1 MHACGAHAHS
11 CPKSNQGRSGVG
23 QQTEG
28 QICFSSRYVSARKHT
43 SEIQLRCKPPVLSNM
58 MVERSCVGCLPWGGG
73 QGSVCRASRPRLRL
87 ERHDGGT
94 VVTRVGCTCHGVRWA
109 AGFGVPCSP
118 PSRRAG
124 PACASRARLCA
135 QLINANIHS
144 SQGTS
149 PVTSGPTICGRA
161 VSGDTGMLRRSLRGS
176 GGRGGRGDR

>member
-1 MHACGAHAHS
+1 MHAARMHIRAPSPIRGD
-11 CPKSNQGRSGVG
+11 QGLGSRRKDRYVS
-23 QQTEG
+23 
-28 QICFSSRYVSARKHT
+28 SSRYVSARKHT

-109 AGFGVPCSP
+109 AGFVVPCSP

-135 QLINANIHS
+135 QLINANIHA
-144 SQGTS
+144 QGTS
-149 PVTSGPTICGRA
+149 PVVQTICGRA
-161 VSGDTGMLRRSLRGS
+161 VG
-176 GGRGGRGDR
+176 